1 MNWIVKTASLLV
13 CAAAMLISCTE
24 KESQG
29 GDSYGVKIDD
39 LGVAFDKNV
48 IRNDG
53 ETVTLKAFYKGQDVS
68 DKAIFFQYLP
78 GQSLPTQ
85 MTSRT
90 FSATQVGQYTFQVSY
105 LTSVSNQVTITVVDN
120 EIPAR
125 LTDDSGSKPFV
136 HRVFLNQHTGSKCGY
151 CPGMTKLL
159 HETLVGDVADK
170 AVLSALRT
178 YGGGEAGFASVPNP
192 TNGYPF
198 LHIDYE
204 TTYDYNK
211 PVAGLTSI
219 IEERAAADAAVGIS
233 ANPAYYENSKQ
244 IIVRVTVKAAQKGE
258 YNVGLWLMQDN
269 WYALQSDY
277 LGLIT
282 GGAKDPYHYHN
293 NGVRIAESK
302 YLGAHIGFPLGQLEA
317 GEKAD
322 WVFTFDLKDAIEKS
336 KAKGGWWENFKP
348 ENLNDL
354 HFAAFVTS
362 HDGKGKYTVV
372 NAVDFPYNQPTPFE
386 CK

>member
-24 KESQG
+24 KESQDG
-29 GDSYGVKIDD
+29 SYGVKIDD

-68 DKAIFFQYLP
+68 DKATFFQYLP
-78 GQSLPTQ
+78 GQSLPVQ

-90 FSATQVGQYTFQVSY
+90 FSATEVGQYTFQVSY
-105 LTSVSNQVTITVVDN
+105 LTSVSNQVTVTVVDN

-125 LTDDSGSKPFV
+125 LDDQSGDNHFV
-136 HRVFLNQHTGSKCGY
+136 HRVFLNQHTGAKCGY

-159 HETLVGDVADK
+159 YETLVGDVKDK
-170 AVLSALRT
+170 TVLSALRT
-178 YGGGEAGFASVPNP
+178 YGGGEAGFATVPNP

-204 TTYDYNK
+204 GSYAYNK
-211 PVAGLTSI
+211 PSSGLAEI
-219 IEERAAADAAVGIS
+219 IEQRAAEDALVGIS
-233 ANPAYYENSKQ
+233 ANPVYYEDDKQ

-269 WYALQSDY
+269 YYVAQKDELGIKNSDKSHDY
-277 LGLIT
+277 D
-282 GGAKDPYHYHN
+282 KHN

-302 YLGAHIGFPLGQLEA
+302 YLGAHIGFPLGQLEV

-322 WVFTFDLKDAIEKS
+322 WVFTFDLKDAIEKT
-336 KAKGGWWENFKP
+336 KAKGGWWESFKS
-348 ENLNDL
+348 ESLNDL
-354 HFAAFVTS
+354 HFAAFVTTNN
-362 HDGKGKYTVV
+362 GKGKYTVV
-372 NAVDFPYNQPTPFE
+372 NAIDFPYNQPTPFE